1 MSTIWR
7 SLGARPA
14 AGIAAI
20 VLAAAACGSGGS
32 GSKTETV
39 QSPSPK
45 ASAFHDTMHGLWQD
59 HGTWTRLAIVS
70 FADNSPNLQA
80 TQERLLANQT
90 DIGNAIKPYYGA
102 DAGSKLTGLLQ
113 QHIQTAVGVL
123 KAAKTGNPAEIK
135 QAKAARSVQTAT
147 RSLTSSTPPT
157 RGTGR
162 ETRCRP

>member
-1 MSTIWR
+1 
-7 SLGARPA
+7 
-14 AGIAAI
+14 
-20 VLAAAACGSGGS
+20 
-32 GSKTETV
+32 
-39 QSPSPK
+39 
-45 ASAFHDTMHGLWQD
+45 MHGLWQD

-113 QHIQTAVGVL
+113 QHIPTAVGVL

>member
-1 MSTIWR
+1 
-7 SLGARPA
+7 
-14 AGIAAI
+14 
-20 VLAAAACGSGGS
+20 
-32 GSKTETV
+32 
-39 QSPSPK
+39 
-45 ASAFHDTMHGLWQD
+45 MHGLWQD

-70 FADNSPNLQA
+70 FADNSPKLQA

-90 DIGNAIKPYYGA
+90 DIGNAIKPCYGA

-135 QAKAARSVQTAT
+135 QAKPRSMQTAT